1 MKHSRTIF
9 FGILGTIGVATAI
22 AYAVSRE
29 PAPAPDKASEQRP
42 ALVVTTGLAENATL
56 PGVIEAPG
64 VVAPWQEASVSSR
77 SSGLPIVAIHA
88 DVGDTVTKGQL
99 LARFDDAT
107 VQADV
112 ARAAAA
118 LEQANAHASE
128 ARINRDR
135 ALQLGES
142 GVLSK
147 QDTLTAMT
155 NAAAT
160 AAEVA
165 QAQAA
170 LKAARLALE
179 HTRVVA
185 PDAGVISARSVALG
199 VVAQPGTEL
208 FRMIRQGRL
217 EWRAELTA
225 QQLAQVQAGVQA
237 TVRTMDGGTVKGR
250 VRVVAPSLDA
260 STRLGLAYVDL
271 EPSSAVRASMYL
283 KGQLELAEREVVTVP
298 SASVVVRDGRTYV
311 AALDGNRVRFVAVTT
326 GRTIGD
332 RTEVAG
338 GLAAGATIVVRG
350 AGFLSDR
357 DVVRVAQ
364 PG

>member
-1 MKHSRTIF
+1 MKHSKTIF
-9 FGILGTIGVATAI
+9 FAALGAIAAATAV

-29 PAPAPDKASEQRP
+29 PAPAASKAEPRP
-42 ALVVTTGLAENATL
+42 ALVVTAGVAAAEKQ
-56 PGVIEAPG
+56 PG
-64 VVAPWQEASVSSR
+64 VVEASGVIAPWQEASVSSR

-88 DVGDTVTKGQL
+88 DVGDTVRKGQL
-99 LARFDDAT
+99 LAQFDDAT
-107 VQADV
+107 VRADV
-112 ARAAAA
+112 ARAEAGLA
-118 LEQANAHASE
+118 QANARASE

-135 ALQLGES
+135 AVQLGQS

-147 QDTLTAMT
+147 QDTLTATT
-155 NAAAT
+155 NATAT

-165 QAQAA
+165 QAEAA
-170 LKAARLALE
+170 LRAAKLALE

-225 QQLAQVQAGVQA
+225 QQLAQVQPGIQA
-237 TVRTMDGGTVKGR
+237 SVRTMDGGTVKGR
-250 VRVVAPSLDA
+250 VRVVAPSLDS

-298 SASVVVRDGRTYV
+298 SASVVVRDGRTFV
-311 AALDGNRVRFVAVTT
+311 AALDGNRVRFVPVTT
-326 GRTIGD
+326 GRTVGD
-332 RTEVAG
+332 RTEVAT
-338 GLAAGATIVVRG
+338 GLAAGQAIVVRG
-350 AGFLSDR
+350 AGFLNDR
-357 DVVRVAQ
+357 DVVRIAQ
-364 PG
+364 AG